1 MANLERERSV
11 FRYFDLAD
19 CFVEVRT
26 LEPDTLSVHHR
37 PGIDQQ
43 GYRRLVI
50 QRCCPDFEN
59 GAKDTL
65 ELLFPEDPVL
75 AVDVLYQLC
84 IEVNPRLDIHE
95 VRLAVP
101 GPEAAELETQTET
114 QAEGSFLDRLAG
126 LTPGIEERIARSVIG
141 QPEAL
146 SAVSRALR
154 KAAVGLS
161 PEGRPVASF
170 LFAGRT
176 GTGKTE
182 LARSLARELF
192 GERKD
197 ALVRIDCTEFGEAHD
212 VAKLI
217 GSPPGYVG
225 HEQGGQLTDAVR
237 ANPECVVLFD
247 EVEKA
252 HPRLHDLLLQILEE
266 GTLTDSRGKSTCF
279 GRTLVVLTSNAGAEC
294 ARRQSNGMGFG
305 ETEALGHTELQVLT
319 KQAIGD
325 IFRPEL
331 LGRVDE
337 TLVFRQLGATDTE
350 RIAKGMLTELG
361 KRVAR
366 RSVSVHFTPAVSR
379 WIAKRAVDSPF
390 GARALRRA
398 IECELAP
405 RLADFLLESKAP
417 DQERVIV
424 RIRQHDLVFERAA

>member
-1 MANLERERSV
+1 MSNLERERSV

-26 LEPDTLSVHHR
+26 LDPDTLGVSHR

-50 QRCCPDFEN
+50 QRCCPDFED
-59 GAKDTL
+59 GTKHTL
-65 ELLFPEDPVL
+65 EMLFPEDPVL
-75 AVDVLYQLC
+75 AADVLYQLC

-95 VRLAVP
+95 VRLAVESPEDAAP
-101 GPEAAELETQTET
+101 GTQTET
-114 QAEGSFLDRLAG
+114 QAKGNFLDSLAG
-126 LTPGIEERIARSVIG
+126 LTAGIEQRIARSVIG

-154 KAAVGLS
+154 KAAMGLS
-161 PEGRPVASF
+161 PEDRPVASF

-192 GERKD
+192 GSRKD

-266 GTLTDSRGKSTCF
+266 GTLTDSRGKATCF
-279 GRTLVVLTSNAGAEC
+279 GHTLVVLTSNAGAER
-294 ARRQSNGMGFG
+294 ARRQEGGLGFG
-305 ETEALGHTELQVLT
+305 DNETLDHGELQALT
-319 KQAIGD
+319 KEAID
-325 IFRPEL
+325 ETFRPEL

-337 TLVFRQLGATDTE
+337 TLVFRQLGKSDVE
-350 RIAKGMLTELG
+350 RIAKGMLAELG
-361 KRVAR
+361 QRVAR
-366 RSVSVHFTPAVSR
+366 RSVSVKFTPAVAR
-379 WIAKRAVDSPF
+379 WMAARALDSQF

-398 IECELAP
+398 VECEIAP
-405 RLADFLLESKAP
+405 RLADFLLENEGATRVQVRVRQ
-417 DQERVIV
+417 QE
-424 RIRQHDLVFERAA
+424 LAFERAA